1 MERKTMP
8 NQAELQEEVVLGDR
22 DELLLFRVNYSAIE
36 LPKIPAC
43 YLKNC
48 KRSNAGFTILEVP
61 NAEPL
66 FFVFFIY
73 KNLKFFIFR
82 IIQPYLDKGG

>member
-36 LPKIPAC
+36 LPRIPAC

-48 KRSNAGFTILEVP
+48 KRSNAGFIILEVP

-66 FFVFFIY
+66 FYVFH
-73 KNLKFFIFR
+73 L
-82 IIQPYLDKGG
+82 

>member
-22 DELLLFRVNYSAIE
+22 DELLLFRVNYSVIQ
-36 LPKIPAC
+36 LP
-43 YLKNC
+43 
-48 KRSNAGFTILEVP
+48 SSS
-61 NAEPL
+61 L
-66 FFVFFIY
+66 FFTY

>member
-48 KRSNAGFTILEVP
+48 KRSNAGFIILEVP

-66 FFVFFIY
+66 F
-73 KNLKFFIFR
+73 
-82 IIQPYLDKGG
+82 

>member
-43 YLKNC
+43 YLKIS
-48 KRSNAGFTILEVP
+48 KSQKE
-61 NAEPL
+61 
-66 FFVFFIY
+66 
-73 KNLKFFIFR
+73 K
-82 IIQPYLDKGG
+82 